1 MPVSTSSSGL
11 STVLTNVNNAFS
23 GKTSGIDVASTV
35 SALMQL
41 QEQPGMLMQSQQS
54 AVQLQISTLGT
65 IASQLSQ
72 LQTDVQSL
80 TDVFGALSQKTV
92 TSSDPTIATATA
104 QNTAVSGTHS
114 VVVSQLATVSSSYSD
129 PVSDA
134 TSLDGATLSIA
145 YGSPKNPS
153 KTDSITLPNT
163 IKTLQDVAD
172 AINGSANNTGV
183 TASVQNDTNGQRLVL
198 VSKASGAAGNL
209 TVTGGVNFNQ
219 GVAGVD
225 ATGSVDGVPFDSA
238 SNTLTGVISGVS
250 LQLESGAPG
259 TTVQIGI
266 APDTTTAATA
276 LTSFV
281 TDYNTVMQTINA
293 QFTADSSGNLGPLE
307 ADPSLRALQT
317 QMLQLAGDS
326 VSGVGQYVNLQS
338 LGVEMQNDG
347 TLQLNTSTLE
357 TSLTTDYADFQ
368 NFFQS
373 TSPTGYGQAISKMLQ
388 QMTDPTAGVVGLD
401 TQGLQAEN
409 NNLTQQI
416 NDFQDQMTVKQQQ
429 LTAQYS
435 SLNVLLQQYP
445 TEMQQIELQLS
456 SLNPSSSSSTS

>member
-1 MPVSTSSSGL
+1 M
-11 STVLTNVNNAFS
+11 
-23 GKTSGIDVASTV
+23 
-35 SALMQL
+35 
-41 QEQPGMLMQSQQS
+41 
-54 AVQLQISTLGT
+54 
-65 IASQLSQ
+65 
-72 LQTDVQSL
+72 
-80 TDVFGALSQKTV
+80 
-92 TSSDPTIATATA
+92 
-104 QNTAVSGTHS
+104 
-114 VVVSQLATVSSSYSD
+114 
-129 PVSDA
+129 
-134 TSLDGATLSIA
+134 
-145 YGSPKNPS
+145 
-153 KTDSITLPNT
+153 
-163 IKTLQDVAD
+163 
-172 AINGSANNTGV
+172 TGE
-183 TASVQNDTNGQRLVL
+183 
-198 VSKASGAAGNL
+198 
-209 TVTGGVNFNQ
+209 
-219 GVAGVD
+219 D

-266 APDTTTAATA
+266 TPDTTTAATA
-276 LTSFV
+276 LASFV
-281 TDYNTVMQTINA
+281 TDYNAVMQTINA

-357 TSLTTDYADFQ
+357 TALTTDYADFQ

-445 TEMQQIELQLS
+445 AEMQQIQLQLS
-456 SLNPSSSSSTS
+456 SLNPSSSSST

>member
-1 MPVSTSSSGL
+1 MSTSSSGL

-23 GKTSGIDVASTV
+23 GKTSGIDVATTV

-41 QEQPGMLMQSQQS
+41 QEQPGVLMQSQQS
-54 AVQLQISTLGT
+54 AVQLQISTLGI

-72 LQTDVQSL
+72 LQTDVRSL
-80 TDVFGALSQKTV
+80 TDVFGALSQKAV

-114 VVVSQLATVSSSYSD
+114 VVVSHLATVSSSYSD
-129 PVSDA
+129 PIADP
-134 TSLDGATLSIA
+134 TTLNGTTLTIN
-145 YGSPKNPS
+145 YGDPDNPS
-153 KTDSITLPNT
+153 KTDSITLPDT
-163 IKTLQDVAD
+163 IKTLQDVAN
-172 AINGSANNTGV
+172 AINGSASNTGV
-183 TASVQNDTNGQRLVL
+183 TASVQNDSNGQRLVL

-209 TVTGGVNFNQ
+209 TVTGGVKFNQ
-219 GVAGVD
+219 GVAGQD

-238 SNTLTGVISGVS
+238 SNTLTGVISGVN
-250 LQLESGAPG
+250 LQLESGSPG

-266 APDTTTAATA
+266 TPDTTTAATA
-276 LTSFV
+276 LANFV

-293 QFTADSSGNLGPLE
+293 QFSADSSGNLGPLE

-326 VSGVGQYVNLQS
+326 ASGVGQYVNLQS

-347 TLQLNTSTLE
+347 TLQLNTSTLD
-357 TSLTTDYADFQ
+357 TALTTDYADFQ
-368 NFFQS
+368 SFFQS

-388 QMTDPTAGVVGLD
+388 QMTDPTAGLVGLD
-401 TQGLQAEN
+401 TQGLQSEN

-445 TEMQQIELQLS
+445 AAMQQITLQLS
-456 SLNPSSSSSTS
+456 SLDSTSSKS

>member
-1 MPVSTSSSGL
+1 MSTSSSGL

-23 GKTSGIDVASTV
+23 GKTSGIDVAGTV

-41 QEQPGMLMQSQQS
+41 QEQPGVLMQSQQS

-72 LQTDVQSL
+72 LQTDAQSL

-92 TSSDPTIATATA
+92 SSSDPTIATATA

-114 VVVSQLATVSSSYSD
+114 VIVSQLATVSSSYSD
-129 PVSDA
+129 PIADP
-134 TSLDGATLSIA
+134 TTLNGTTLTIN
-145 YGSPKNPS
+145 YGDPKNPS

-163 IKTLQDVAD
+163 IKTLQDVAN
-172 AINGSANNTGV
+172 AINGSASNTGV

-198 VSKASGAAGNL
+198 VSKAPGAAGNL
-209 TVTGGVNFNQ
+209 TVTGGVKFNQ
-219 GVAGVD
+219 GVAGQD

-250 LQLESGAPG
+250 LQLQSDAPG

-266 APDTTTAATA
+266 TPDTTTAATA

-293 QFTADSSGNLGPLE
+293 QFSADSSGNLGPLE

-326 VSGVGQYVNLQS
+326 ASGVGKYVNLQS

-347 TLQLNTSTLE
+347 TLQLNTSTLD
-357 TSLTTDYADFQ
+357 TALTTDYADFQ

-373 TSPTGYGQAISKMLQ
+373 TSPKGYGQAISKMLQ

-401 TQGLQAEN
+401 TQGLQSEN

-445 TEMQQIELQLS
+445 AEMQQITLQLS
-456 SLNPSSSSSTS
+456 SLDSSSSKS

>member
-1 MPVSTSSSGL
+1 VSTSSSGL

-23 GKTSGIDVASTV
+23 GKTSGIDVAGTV

-41 QEQPGMLMQSQQS
+41 QEQPGVLMQSQQS

-129 PVSDA
+129 PIADP
-134 TSLDGATLSIA
+134 TTLNGTTLTIN
-145 YGSPKNPS
+145 YGDPKNPS

-163 IKTLQDVAD
+163 IKTLQDVAN
-172 AINGSANNTGV
+172 AINGSASNTGV

-209 TVTGGVNFNQ
+209 TVSGGVKFNQ
-219 GVAGVD
+219 GVTGQD

-238 SNTLTGVISGVS
+238 SNTLTGVISGVN
-250 LQLESGAPG
+250 LQLASSAPG

-266 APDTTTAATA
+266 TPDTTTAATA
-276 LTSFV
+276 LTNFV

-293 QFTADSSGNLGPLE
+293 QFSADSSGNLGPLE

-326 VSGVGQYVNLQS
+326 ASGVGKYVNLQS

-347 TLQLNTSTLE
+347 TLQLNTSTLD
-357 TSLTTDYADFQ
+357 TALTTDYADFQ

-373 TSPTGYGQAISKMLQ
+373 TAPAGYGQAISKMLQ
-388 QMTDPTAGVVGLD
+388 QMTDPTAGAVGLD
-401 TQGLQAEN
+401 TQGLKSEN

-445 TEMQQIELQLS
+445 AEMQQIELQLS
-456 SLNPSSSSSTS
+456 SLNSSSSSSNS

>member
-1 MPVSTSSSGL
+1 MSTSSSGL

-23 GKTSGIDVASTV
+23 GKTSGIDVATTV

-41 QEQPGMLMQSQQS
+41 QEQPGVLMQSQQS

-114 VVVSQLATVSSSYSD
+114 VVVSQLASVSSSYSD

-134 TSLDGATLSIA
+134 TSLNGTTLSIA
-145 YGSPKNPS
+145 YGDPKNPS

-163 IKTLQDVAD
+163 IKTLQDVAN
-172 AINGSANNTGV
+172 AVNGSASNTGV
-183 TASVQNDTNGQRLVL
+183 TASVQNDTKGQRLVL

-209 TVTGGVNFNQ
+209 TVTGGVKFNQ
-219 GVAGVD
+219 GVAGQD

-238 SNTLTGVISGVS
+238 SNTLTEVISGVS
-250 LQLESGAPG
+250 LQLQSGAPG

-266 APDTTTAATA
+266 TPDTTTAATSLA
-276 LTSFV
+276 TFV
-281 TDYNTVMQTINA
+281 TDYNAVMQTINA
-293 QFTADSSGNLGPLE
+293 QFAPDSSGNLGPLE

-326 VSGVGQYVNLQS
+326 ASGVGKYVNLQS

-347 TLQLNTSTLE
+347 TLQLNTSTLD
-357 TSLTTDYADFQ
+357 TALTTDYADFQ
-368 NFFQS
+368 SFFQS
-373 TSPTGYGQAISKMLQ
+373 TSPKGYGQAISKMLQ

-401 TQGLQAEN
+401 TQGLQSRE
-409 NNLTQQI
+409 QQSDPA
-416 NDFQDQMTVKQQQ
+416 NQ
-429 LTAQYS
+429 
-435 SLNVLLQQYP
+435 
-445 TEMQQIELQLS
+445 
-456 SLNPSSSSSTS
+456 